1 MDFIVGHYTNT
12 MSAILKHQSFLRQS
26 TLKLLLLLAQEP
38 FSLNPETLSSL

>member
-12 MSAILKHQSFLRQS
+12 IFAILKHQSFLWQS
-26 TLKLLLLLAQEP
+26 TLRLLVLAQEP